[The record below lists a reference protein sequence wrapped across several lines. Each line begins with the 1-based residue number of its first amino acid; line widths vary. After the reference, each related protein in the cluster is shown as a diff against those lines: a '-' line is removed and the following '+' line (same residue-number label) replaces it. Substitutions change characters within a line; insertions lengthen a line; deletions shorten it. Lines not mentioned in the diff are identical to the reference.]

1 MSEEQRK
8 YIRFG
13 CLLPAQVV
21 KVEENKDIISEAK
34 IDDFSR
40 EGIRLK
46 MNFNLKLGST
56 VQLNIQHPTTD
67 ESIPVQAEIVW
78 NRTSEDSIELGLKI
92 KEMDMSVKSEILEC
106 IYEEWLEEK
115 QNNNNTKK

>member
-40 EGIRLK
+40 VGIRLK

>member
-21 KVEENKDIISEAK
+21 KVEENADIISEAK

-46 MNFNLKLGST
+46 MNINLKLGST
-56 VQLNIQHPTTD
+56 LQLNVQHPKTD
-67 ESIPVQAEIVW
+67 EAIPVQAEIVW
-78 NRTSEDSIELGLKI
+78 NRISEDSIELGLKI
-92 KEMDMSVKSEILEC
+92 KEMDMSVKSEILDC
-106 IYEEWLEEK
+106 IYEEWLGEK